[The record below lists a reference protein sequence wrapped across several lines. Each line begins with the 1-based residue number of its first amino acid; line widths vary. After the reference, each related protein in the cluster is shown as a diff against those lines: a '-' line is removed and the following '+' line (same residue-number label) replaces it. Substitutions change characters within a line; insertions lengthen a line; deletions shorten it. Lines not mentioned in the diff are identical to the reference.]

1 MVRTLAPWKGRLPQF
16 FGEFEREMENLME
29 QLFADGNAARAVQAF
44 APRATVAESDNGYE
58 IEVDLPGV
66 QPADLTVEMRGQELW
81 LTGERKQQKEEKG
94 KTYHRIE
101 QEYGRFER
109 VIPLAA
115 PVDENKIKAQYHDG
129 ILKIMVPK
137 SEAQRPKRITVST

>member
-16 FGEFEREMENLME
+16 FGEFEREMEPME
-29 QLFADGNAARAVQAF
+29 RSCRRQLAANADGPGVR
-44 APRATVAESDNGYE
+44 PGVAESE
-58 IEVDLPGV
+58 TPTRSSRSPRR
-66 QPADLTVEMRGQELW
+66 PARTSRSKCAARSW

-137 SEAQRPKRITVST
+137 SEAQRSELPSRPSPQTG